1 MRDRANR
8 IRKTAQQDAR
18 VIASFLLALNNADAG
33 AMAALFRDD
42 ALVNDQLRDFWGRPA
57 IEAWIAREVIADN
70 LRIEVLQMS
79 QHYRVT
85 TVVGAVT
92 GTFDSR
98 GLPNPLVVNLHFSL
112 FNGQIARLFL
122 LLNRQVDT
130 FPDVRCRTLKA
141 I

>member
-8 IRKTAQQDAR
+8 IRKTAQQDAQ
-18 VIASFLLALNNADAG
+18 VIASFLLALNNADAT

-57 IEAWIAREVIADN
+57 IEAWIAREVIADS
-70 LRIEVLQMS
+70 LRIEVLRMS

-130 FPDVRCRTLKA
+130 FPDVRIRTLKA

>member
-98 GLPNPLVVNLHFSL
+98 GLPNPLIVNLHFSL
-112 FNGQIARLFL
+112 FNGQIARLFM

>member
-8 IRKTAQQDAR
+8 IRKTAQQDAQ

-98 GLPNPLVVNLHFSL
+98 GLPNPLIVNLHFSL
-112 FNGQIARLFL
+112 FNGQIARLFM

>member
-8 IRKTAQQDAR
+8 IRKTAQQDAQ
-18 VIASFLLALNNADAG
+18 VIASFLRALNNADAT
-33 AMAALFRDD
+33 AMADLFRDD

-85 TVVGAVT
+85 TVMGAVT

-98 GLPNPLVVNLHFSL
+98 GLPNPLVVNLHFSM
-112 FNGQIARLFL
+112 FNGQIARLFM

-130 FPDVRCRTLKA
+130 FPDVRSRTLKA